1 MVVVYRLLHN
11 KRYISSSELFDLQ
24 LNVQS
29 EAIHKDVYTI
39 MNYIKFSLNKETV
52 DDEEIEFL
60 KKSSI
65 FTESLKISHLLTWT
79 EVY

>member
-1 MVVVYRLLHN
+1 
-11 KRYISSSELFDLQ
+11 
-24 LNVQS
+24 
-29 EAIHKDVYTI
+29 